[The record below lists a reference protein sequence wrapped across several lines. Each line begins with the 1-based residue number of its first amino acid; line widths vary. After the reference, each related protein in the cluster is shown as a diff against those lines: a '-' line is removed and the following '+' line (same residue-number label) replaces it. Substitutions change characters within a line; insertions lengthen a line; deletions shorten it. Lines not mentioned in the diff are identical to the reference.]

1 MSPTQAE
8 PPHRKASEVDF
19 GVDQLDADEEV
30 SRAFHVLV
38 GLHVDSLVP
47 LAEHH
52 TADGRSYYVLFDSS
66 ATWGHPGEP
75 PYLGVYLERDADK
88 RTFGFDQDALPLP
101 AMVQSWLI
109 HRGCPPDAIALDP
122 ELGPQPADEATRA
135 LARRLMFEGDDYGV
149 GFSYNRDDPD
159 DFVTVV
165 AMGAAD
171 EQAVPPFRVVVE
183 EVDTEA
189 QTYTLREGGFS
200 TPQEALGWCWDRL
213 TGDAGPLPPMRPAA
227 ANPRPPGLPG
237 ATARRPA
244 GPSR

>member
-1 MSPTQAE
+1 MPPTQPE
-8 PPHRKASEVDF
+8 PDRKEPSEVDF
-19 GVDQLDADEEV
+19 GVDQLDADEKV

-38 GLHVDSLVP
+38 GLHAGSLLS

-66 ATWGHPGEP
+66 ATWGHPGEA
-75 PYLGVYLERDADK
+75 PYVGVYLKRDPDS
-88 RTFGFDQDALPLP
+88 RTFDFNHDVLPLP

-109 HRGCPPDAIALDP
+109 HRGCPPDAITLDP
-122 ELGPQPADEATRA
+122 GLGPQPADEATRA
-135 LARRLMFEGDDYGV
+135 LGRRLMFEGDHYGI
-149 GFSYNRDDPD
+149 GFSYTRDDPD

-165 AMGAAD
+165 AMGAVD

-183 EVDTEA
+183 EVDTDA
-189 QTYTLREGGFS
+189 QTYTLREGGFA

-213 TGDAGPLPPMRPAA
+213 AGDAGPLPPMRPAA

-237 ATARRPA
+237 SPARRPS